1 VPCTL
6 GERRFDSPR
15 NRQYTTKQGDGKGWQ
30 NVRITSL
37 VWLED
42 VIEKLETKHGVSPEE
57 VEEVFGS
64 KPRIKKMSRGRPYG
78 NRGSRH

>member
-1 VPCTL
+1 
-6 GERRFDSPR
+6 
-15 NRQYTTKQGDGKGWQ
+15 
-30 NVRITSL
+30 VRITSL

-64 KPRIKKMSRGRPYG
+64 KPRIKK
-78 NRGSRH
+78 